1 MTTFKE
7 KYDNEVRWPGKIIIM
22 ELYHLTQL
30 HHNPKHTCAMTAKY
44 FGIGKSTV
52 SENLKIA
59 KAIHDG
65 NPIDKLKTREEA
77 SCAINNRPYRGK

>member
-7 KYDNEVRWPGKIIIM
+7 KYDNEVRWYGKIIVM
-22 ELYHLTQL
+22 ELFHLTQL
-30 HHNPKHTCAMTAKY
+30 SKNPKWTTRETAKY

-65 NPIDKLKTREEA
+65 NPLDKMRTREEA
-77 SCAINNRPYRGK
+77 SCSINNRQYRGK